1 MPKKIDASRIE
12 QFLHANVETEK
23 LRDREL
29 ALVLQVSPSTVTH
42 WRHKVHMPPA
52 DKFTCP
58 RNKNAAL
65 PVRAQKGPL
74 TISGLKKIRVV
85 YQCS

>member
-23 LRDREL
+23 LSDREL

-74 TISGLKKIRVV
+74 TISGLKKMGPR
-85 YQCS
+85 